1 MPRKTLK
8 KATELDKF
16 RQWIK
21 HLRIKSTKIPVIV
34 RGEREKKRLAELKV
48 KNIYILKDPYFALAE
63 KLADKYKEAIL
74 LFDVTKNGHKVYEKI
89 QREFELVGIKIDN
102 RFRQFIYH
110 TRQKTIQGLITYIE
124 KHLFAGLNPRKTIKL

>member
-1 MPRKTLK
+1 MPRKPLK
-8 KATELDKF
+8 EGELDKF

-21 HLRIKSTKIPVIV
+21 HLRIKSKKIPVIV
-34 RGEREKKRLAELKV
+34 RGEREKRRLAGLNV

-74 LFDVTKNGHKVYEKI
+74 LFDVTKSGHKVYEKL
-89 QREFELVGIKIDN
+89 QREFERTGMKIDN

-110 TRQKTIQGLITYIE
+110 TKQKTIQGLLTYIE
-124 KHLFAGLNPRKTIKL
+124 KHLFSGLNPRKTVKL

>member
-8 KATELDKF
+8 KASELDKF

-21 HLRIKSTKIPVIV
+21 HLRIKSEKIPVIV
-34 RGEREKKRLAELKV
+34 RGEREKRRLAGLKI

-63 KLADKYKEAIL
+63 KLADQYNEAIL

-110 TRQKTIQGLITYIE
+110 TKQKTIQGLITYIE
-124 KHLFAGLNPRKTIKL
+124 KYLFAGLNPRKTINL